1 LSLLNKKELKLIF
14 DLMNTLGTPVKKI
27 SIEDK
32 ENLESAITMQEAGR
46 TKRVSE
52 KTIIKKTR
60 C

>member
-1 LSLLNKKELKLIF
+1 MSLLNKKELKLIF